1 MGDENGGKRE
11 LAENAYRKLNP
22 GEVYTSFVP
31 SKSEIPEVTFRS
43 VIWGTVMAALFSGA
57 AALSLIIF

>member
-31 SKSEIPEVTFRS
+31 SKSEIPK
-43 VIWGTVMAALFSGA
+43 
-57 AALSLIIF
+57 